1 MCEEMLPASFKPRS
15 AASVGDRNT
24 LLHQLQPRPRIFFF
38 TFSSA
43 IASEKLFQGIPA
55 FPDNVPIAPV
65 CTASLASLRSGD
77 GRTAKNLLSAC
88 QELGFFLLDLR
99 GDALGESLIDDIDQ
113 LFDATKDIMN
123 LPRDV
128 KKEYLHDIPRSF
140 LG

>member
-1 MCEEMLPASFKPRS
+1 MCEAMLPSSFKPRS
-15 AASVGDRNT
+15 VGDQNT
-24 LLHQLQPRPRIFFF
+24 LHINFNLDLDFFKS
-38 TFSSA
+38 FSSAA

-65 CTASLASLRSGD
+65 CTVSLVRLRSGD
-77 GRTAKNLLSAC
+77 GGTAKNLLSAC

-123 LPRDV
+123 LPQDV